1 MIHKTN
7 SFKSE
12 HSFVNKEE
20 LSFKNENFSNV
31 GKDNFLNKFISHK
44 SADFSK
50 QNQEEKEKNQNDNK
64 KKIILIKKINN
75 LKKNDNENQI
85 NQQ

>member
-31 GKDNFLNKFISHK
+31 GKDNFLNKFIYNK
-44 SADFSK
+44 SDDF
-50 QNQEEKEKNQNDNK
+50 
-64 KKIILIKKINN
+64 
-75 LKKNDNENQI
+75 
-85 NQQ
+85 